1 MIFERLPLLIAAPV
15 LTAATAILAFTARRK
30 RVHAAAAWSLSLGE
44 HARASGRHA
53 PWWLGLVALAAA
65 IGLAGPR
72 WGSATR
78 TAESRALNIVLVM
91 DVSRSMLAQDV
102 APNRLGRAISS
113 ARRLVQDLDGDR
125 FALVAFAGHPYLL
138 SPLTLDESSI
148 ALQLDALDPEMATS
162 GGSGVAAAIDLA
174 RKTLVASPQGGD
186 RAIVVL
192 SDGETFEG
200 ESILTSVGAAL
211 KRAGIALVTI
221 PVGDVKGARIPEPNG
236 GWHKDNNGREVIT
249 SRRDDLLKSVTE
261 AAAGMFIPAD
271 APDAVGDARRALARL
286 KRAPAADRVA
296 ADLIPRAWVF
306 ALLAVIILLIQTITR
321 RSASLVALAL
331 LLGAQHA
338 SAQRP
343 DAGSRLLNRG
353 DTVRAR
359 QAFAADA
366 KALSRSDTAWFNAG
380 TSSLLAG
387 DWSTAVLQ
395 LQAATLSRD
404 PGLRQRATYNLG
416 TAYLM
421 QSRRDSV
428 RRDTLL
434 ADAARQLHEALLLA
448 PGDRNA
454 KFNYELAKRLKPPP
468 TAPSPTGGKGKP
480 NEGSRPPPP
489 PSGGGRG
496 GMTPAE
502 AEQVLTA
509 MERAERDTRQHQ
521 YARLRKGESPLGPDW

>member
-15 LTAATAILAFTARRK
+15 LTVGVAILAFTARRR
-30 RVHAAAAWSLSLGE
+30 RVRAAAAWSRPLGEQARSLG
-44 HARASGRHA
+44 RRS
-53 PWWLGLVALAAA
+53 PLWLALVALAAA
-65 IGLAGPR
+65 VGLAGPR
-72 WGSATR
+72 WGAASR
-78 TAESRALNIVLVM
+78 TAESRALNIVVVM

-113 ARRLVQDLDGDR
+113 ARRLVLDLDGDR
-125 FALVAFAGHPYLL
+125 FALVGFAGHGYLL

-148 ALQLDALDPEMATS
+148 ALQLDALDPDMAS
-162 GGSGVAAAIDLA
+162 AGGSGLA

-186 RAIVVL
+186 RAIVVFT
-192 SDGETFEG
+192 DGESFEG
-200 ESILTSVGAAL
+200 ERILAAAGTAV
-211 KRAGIALVTI
+211 KRAGIALVAI
-221 PVGDVKGARIPEPNG
+221 PVGDVKGVRIPTASG
-236 GWHKDNNGREVIT
+236 GWHRDPATNREVIT
-249 SRRDDLLKSVTE
+249 SRRDDLLKIVTD
-261 AAAGMFIPAD
+261 AAGGLLVPAD
-271 APDAVGDARRALARL
+271 APDPVGDARRSLARL

-296 ADLIPRAWVF
+296 ADLIPRAWIF
-306 ALLAVIILLIQTITR
+306 ASLAGVLLLMQTLTR

-331 LLGAQHA
+331 MIGGHHA
-338 SAQRP
+338 NAQRP
-343 DAGSRLLNRG
+343 DAGNRLLNRG

-359 QAFAADA
+359 QAFAAAA

-387 DWSTAVLQ
+387 DWSAAVVQ

-416 TAYLM
+416 TAYLL
-421 QSRRDSV
+421 QARRDSV

-434 ADAARQLHEALLLA
+434 SDAARQLREALLLA
-448 PGDRNA
+448 PTDRNA
-454 KFNYELAKRLKPPP
+454 KFNYELAKRLRPPP
-468 TAPSPTGGKGKP
+468 TASSSSAGKGKTKGDP
-480 NEGSRPPPP
+480 TPPPP
-489 PSGGGRG
+489 PGGGRG

-521 YARLRKGESPLGPDW
+521 YSRLKRSAPPVGPDW